1 MVICIKFKKCS
12 FLAHFKH
19 FSNCARMKIVMWIE
33 QIGGLVKGFY
43 VVQLLIEQ
51 VIAQEP
57 GSLLAVLPWR
67 RITDCGWGRSKA
79 PMVSSFRVSWQ
90 SLGGSRGTRCSR
102 RGLPGSEQTRL
113 CINIRKYFIRPQL
126 AAGLGWYQ
134 ATVNKIIN
142 IGIMSLSCVE
152 LKT

>member
-1 MVICIKFKKCS
+1 MDEDGPKLRWS
-12 FLAHFKH
+12 
-19 FSNCARMKIVMWIE
+19 
-33 QIGGLVKGFY
+33 
-43 VVQLLIEQ
+43 Q
-51 VIAQEP
+51 VSVSVGSHSAGAAGHAAAAAASRAQ
-57 GSLLAVLPWR
+57 S
-67 RITDCGWGRSKA
+67 
-79 PMVSSFRVSWQ
+79 
-90 SLGGSRGTRCSR
+90 
-102 RGLPGSEQTRL
+102 RL